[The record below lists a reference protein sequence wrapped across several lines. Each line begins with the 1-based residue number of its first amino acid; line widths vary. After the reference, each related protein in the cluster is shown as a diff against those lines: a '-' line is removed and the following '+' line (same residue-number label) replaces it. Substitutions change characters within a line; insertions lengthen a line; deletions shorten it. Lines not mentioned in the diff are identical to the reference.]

1 MARQN
6 PAVVARRTEALRAIP
21 MGEAARRWKNAE
33 AGIPNRNLWTQPA
46 GTGSGQATAVG
57 HRSVRFQQR
66 NRSMR
71 TQLVLQVIHRLMP
84 RALIVFAFCA
94 LGLGSADL
102 CAAEATRPN
111 IVFIL
116 ADDLGWQD
124 VGFAGSKFI
133 DTPHLDRLARE
144 GVIFSKA
151 YASAPN
157 CAPTRACLLS
167 GQVTPRHRVF
177 TVVDS
182 RHDRGQP
189 GHKILSTPSE
199 AALPDATD
207 TVAEVLQRAGYA
219 TALIGMWN
227 LGRGR
232 SGPGS
237 PSGQG
242 FDLYLNPK
250 NLGFDQDAYRDAEDR
265 DLTAVMTDE
274 ALNFVGKHQKQ
285 PFSLYFAPHAVHG
298 PFDPPPDLL
307 RKYQDRRTDDNGVN
321 PAYAAT
327 VEQLDLQI
335 GRLLRQLE
343 EWDLARNTMVV
354 FTSDNGGDSA
364 SVAPLQGGKGTLY
377 EGGLRVPALV
387 WGAGV
392 SVGGRVCDQPIQSID
407 FFPTLVE
414 LAGVERGTKQPLDGL
429 SLVPALQG
437 KALPAREA
445 LFWHFPC
452 YVGRGRPSSAVRRG
466 HWKLIE
472 NFEDQS
478 LELYDLGNDPGERR
492 NLARQEPD
500 RAAALATLLRDW
512 QQQVNAPRPTEANPN
527 YDPTQARTGG
537 RGGRGSDGARGRQGA
552 GWPGPRGSRRGGL
565 ERGTP

>member
-1 MARQN
+1 MTPR
-6 PAVVARRTEALRAIP
+6 
-21 MGEAARRWKNAE
+21 
-33 AGIPNRNLWTQPA
+33 PNCTR
-46 GTGSGQATAVG
+46 
-57 HRSVRFQQR
+57 
-66 NRSMR
+66 
-71 TQLVLQVIHRLMP
+71 
-84 RALIVFAFCA
+84 RALFLGVIVA
-94 LGLGSADL
+94 LSVGMPGLGSVEPGSAQL
-102 CAAEATRPN
+102 HAAESGRPN
-111 IVFIL
+111 IIFIL
-116 ADDLGWQD
+116 ADDMGWQD
-124 VGFAGSKFI
+124 VGFAGSKLI

-144 GVIFSKA
+144 GVIFSQA

-177 TVVDS
+177 TVVDP
-182 RHDRGQP
+182 RHDPGQP

-199 AALPDATD
+199 AALPDATE
-207 TVAEVLQRAGYA
+207 TVAEVLQKAGYA
-219 TALIGMWN
+219 TALVGMWN

-237 PSGQG
+237 PAGQG

-250 NLGFDQDAYRDAEDR
+250 HLGFDQDAYRDDDGR
-265 DLTAVMTDE
+265 DLTEVMTDE
-274 ALNFVGKHQKQ
+274 AMRFVGQNRKQ
-285 PFSLYFAPHAVHG
+285 SFFLYFAPHAVHG

-307 RKYQDRRTDDNGVN
+307 RKYRDRRTDEKGVN

-335 GRLLRQLE
+335 GRLMKQLE
-343 EWDLARNTMVV
+343 EWDLARKTLVV

-377 EGGLRVPALV
+377 EGGLRVPAMA

-392 SVGGRVCDQPIQSID
+392 RDGGRVCGQPIQSID

-414 LAGVERGTKQPLDGL
+414 LAGVDRGPRQPIDGI

-437 KALPAREA
+437 NELPAREN

-452 YVGRGRPSSAVRRG
+452 YVGRGRPSSALRNG
-466 HWKLIE
+466 DWKLIE

-478 LELYDLGNDPGERR
+478 FELYNLLTDPGERR
-492 NLARQEPD
+492 NLASDNPD
-500 RAAALATLLRDW
+500 RTRALARVLRDW
-512 QQQVNAPRPTEANPN
+512 QDRVEAPRPSEPNPK
-527 YDPTQARTGG
+527 YDPAQARQGG
-537 RGGRGSDGARGRQGA
+537 RGGRGGRGAGRDAGGGGGGGQGGGPGRRGPARGGPQGPQRPQGRQRPDEA
-552 GWPGPRGSRRGGL
+552 Q
-565 ERGTP
+565 TPADQMRSEARQ

>member
-1 MARQN
+1 MTQRLPQ
-6 PAVVARRTEALRAIP
+6 PCHARRLF
-21 MGEAARRWKNAE
+21 
-33 AGIPNRNLWTQPA
+33 L
-46 GTGSGQATAVG
+46 
-57 HRSVRFQQR
+57 
-66 NRSMR
+66 
-71 TQLVLQVIHRLMP
+71 LL
-84 RALIVFAFCA
+84 ALIRVMHAPA
-94 LGLGSADL
+94 LVGAD
-102 CAAEATRPN
+102 ESPRPN

-124 VGFAGSKFI
+124 VGFAGSRLI

-144 GVIFSKA
+144 GVVFSQA

-177 TVVDS
+177 TVVDA
-182 RHDRGQP
+182 RHDPGQP

-207 TVAEVLQRAGYA
+207 TVAEVLKRAGYA
-219 TALIGMWN
+219 TALVGMWN

-232 SGPGS
+232 SGPGA
-237 PSGQG
+237 PAGQG

-250 NLGFDQDAYRDAEDR
+250 HLGFEQDAYRDDDGR

-274 ALNFVGKHQKQ
+274 AVKFIGKNRKQ
-285 PFSLYFAPHAVHG
+285 PFFLYFAPHAVHG

-307 RKYQDRRTDDNGVN
+307 RKYRDRQTDDKGVN

-335 GRLLRQLE
+335 GRLMRQLE
-343 EWDLARNTMVV
+343 EWDLARNTLVV
-354 FTSDNGGDSA
+354 FTSDNGGDSG
-364 SVAPLQGGKGTLY
+364 SVAPLRGGKGTLY
-377 EGGLRVPALV
+377 EGGLRVPAMV

-392 SVGGRVCDQPIQSID
+392 SDGGRVCEQPIQSID

-414 LAGVERGTKQPLDGL
+414 VAGVEQGTRQPLDGI

-437 KALPAREA
+437 KSLPAREN

-452 YVGRGRPSSAVRRG
+452 YVGRGRPSSALRSG
-466 HWKLIE
+466 DWKLIE

-478 LELYDLGNDPGERR
+478 LELYNLKTDPGEGR
-492 NLARQEPD
+492 NLARDNPAQT
-500 RAAALATLLRDW
+500 RALAQVLHDW
-512 QQQVNAPRPTEANPN
+512 QERVKAPRPSEPNPQ
-527 YDPTQARTGG
+527 YDPAQARQGGREGGG
-537 RGGRGSDGARGRQGA
+537 RGGA
-552 GWPGPRGSRRGGL
+552 GGRRGGAGNGGPKG
-565 ERGTP
+565 RGRRATPSDNPKPSEE

>member
-1 MARQN
+1 MSRFFLQTSHPLISGTLIALMVG
-6 PAVVARRTEALRAIP
+6 AVDLDLA
-21 MGEAARRWKNAE
+21 
-33 AGIPNRNLWTQPA
+33 
-46 GTGSGQATAVG
+46 
-57 HRSVRFQQR
+57 
-66 NRSMR
+66 
-71 TQLVLQVIHRLMP
+71 VIH
-84 RALIVFAFCA
+84 
-94 LGLGSADL
+94 
-102 CAAEATRPN
+102 AAELTRPN

-116 ADDLGWQD
+116 ADDLGWKD
-124 VGFAGSKFI
+124 VGFAGSKHI

-144 GVIFSKA
+144 GVVFPQA

-167 GQVTPRHRVF
+167 GQFTPRHRVF

-182 RHDRGQP
+182 RHEPGQP

-199 AALPDATD
+199 ASLPDATD

-237 PSGQG
+237 PAGQG
-242 FDLYLNPK
+242 FDLYRNPK
-250 NLGFDQDAYRDAEDR
+250 QLGFDQDAYRDAGGR

-274 ALNFVGKHQKQ
+274 ALNFVGKHRQQ
-285 PFSLYFAPHAVHG
+285 PFFLYFAPHAVHG
-298 PFDPPPDLL
+298 PYDPPPELL
-307 RKYQDRRTDDNGVN
+307 RKYRDRQTEDSGID

-335 GRLLRQLE
+335 GRLLKQLE
-343 EWDLARNTMVV
+343 EWDLARNTLVV

-377 EGGLRVPALV
+377 EGGLRVPALI

-392 SVGGRVCDQPIQSID
+392 SAGGRVCDQPIQSID
-407 FFPTLVE
+407 YFPTLIE
-414 LAGVERGTKQPLDGL
+414 MAGVERGPGQPLDGL

-437 KALPAREA
+437 KELPAREA

-466 HWKLIE
+466 DWKLIE

-478 LELYDLGNDPGERR
+478 LELYDLRNDPGERR
-492 NLARQEPD
+492 NLSRQEPN
-500 RAAALATLLRDW
+500 RTAALARELRDW
-512 QQQVNAPRPTEANPN
+512 QQRVNAPRPSEANPR
-527 YDPTQARTGG
+527 YDPSQARAGG
-537 RGGRGSDGARGRQGA
+537 RGGRGDGRPGERGGGERG
-552 GWPGPRGSRRGGL
+552 PGRNWRRGSPSGV
-565 ERGTP
+565 